1 MAAKIRTARKG
12 DLVRLLVLMEQ
23 YYKYDRHNFDH
34 DAAKKAMR
42 RLLADRNL
50 GTVLLITEGRAAIG
64 YLVLAFGYS
73 LEFHGRDAF
82 VDEFFLLEKYRG
94 KGIGNAAL
102 KHAQRTAEKHG
113 VMALHLEVTRHNSRV
128 VNFYRREGFVDH
140 NRYLMTKRLQ

>member
-1 MAAKIRTARKG
+1 MQRCQGMAAKIRTARKG

-64 YLVLAFGYS
+64 YLVHAFAPRFRCLFRGI
-73 LEFHGRDAF
+73 FPAGKTRQQMHRGRGIPGCTQTQAQARGN
-82 VDEFFLLEKYRG
+82 VDG
-94 KGIGNAAL
+94 AQTGAAGR
-102 KHAQRTAEKHG
+102 AA
-113 VMALHLEVTRHNSRV
+113 A
-128 VNFYRREGFVDH
+128 DH
-140 NRYLMTKRLQ
+140 E